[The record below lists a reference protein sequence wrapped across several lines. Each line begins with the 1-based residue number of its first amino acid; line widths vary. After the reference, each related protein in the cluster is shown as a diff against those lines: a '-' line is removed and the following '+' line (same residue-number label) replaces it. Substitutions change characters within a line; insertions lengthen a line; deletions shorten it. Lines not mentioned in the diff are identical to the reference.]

1 MSLPKKRA
9 GLNINA
15 SQVTDSSCRD
25 EYVLEYW
32 ISSGTL
38 GIGAKMDETEKY
50 QQRLQAIAE
59 KRRMQEEQ
67 EQAKR
72 DMEDERLRLQQ
83 LKRKSLRDQWLMEGP
98 PSSPTTPTS
107 PSTKDSPHSPLWGP
121 HTPETEKRI
130 DELQEE
136 SRRLA
141 KGELLD
147 EQTEDGRTDT
157 VNAAE
162 ATEDVL
168 QNGQEKPTQSDA
180 IEDEVTKSLS
190 SLLDETEAVLTN
202 GSTGEAVQTNPSPL
216 EINTS
221 TCGPTEPVVV
231 SDGNTAPASV
241 TSGTTEPAVVSDGSL
256 ATALLGYVHTEP
268 GLASAG
274 RGVDDEDEDILV
286 MRAERVIVLTDED
299 VPPQDQEEE
308 EEEEQQQEEVKEEEE
323 SVPLDAAQG
332 EAEGETMAQVE
343 AAPLDTSAVTPHG
356 EQCERSEG
364 LVTVTAEA
372 GDSSADAQMTG
383 DAISNNEEGRG
394 VADDASIAPNS
405 DPSLQSAAGAPD
417 NPAVASVPTYSQGP
431 PSPRLGPGG
440 ETGTGAG
447 APAAAPGGGA
457 SELATPAKPPTPL
470 ASHFQDVPL
479 SAPQGTGA
487 QPGEQDPLLGKAKAP
502 QMKAGGSS
510 FVEARRGPSSNA
522 EAHAPASTNSC
533 GAEEGVS
540 PKHKTCQCCSVM

>member
-1 MSLPKKRA
+1 
-9 GLNINA
+9 
-15 SQVTDSSCRD
+15 
-25 EYVLEYW
+25 
-32 ISSGTL
+32 
-38 GIGAKMDETEKY
+38 MDETEKY

-157 VNAAE
+157 VNAVE

-168 QNGQEKPTQSDA
+168 QNGQEKPTGSDA

-202 GSTGEAVQTNPSPL
+202 GSTGEAVQTDPSPL

-221 TCGPTEPVVV
+221 TSGP
-231 SDGNTAPASV
+231 
-241 TSGTTEPAVVSDGSL
+241 TEPAVVSDGSL

-274 RGVDDEDEDILV
+274 RGDEDEDILV

-299 VPPQDQEEE
+299 VPPQDQEKEE
-308 EEEEQQQEEVKEEEE
+308 GEEQQEEVKKEE
-323 SVPLDAAQG
+323 SAAQ
-332 EAEGETMAQVE
+332 GETMAQVE
-343 AAPLDTSAVTPHG
+343 AAPLDTAAVTPHG

-383 DAISNNEEGRG
+383 DAISNKEEGKG

-405 DPSLQSAAGAPD
+405 DPSLQSPAGAPD
-417 NPAVASVPTYSQGP
+417 DTAVASVPTYSQGP
-431 PSPRLGPGG
+431 ASPRLGPGG
-440 ETGTGAG
+440 ETGTEAG
-447 APAAAPGGGA
+447 APAAAPGDGA

>member
-1 MSLPKKRA
+1 
-9 GLNINA
+9 
-15 SQVTDSSCRD
+15 
-25 EYVLEYW
+25 
-32 ISSGTL
+32 
-38 GIGAKMDETEKY
+38 MDETEKY

-141 KGELLD
+141 QGELLD

-168 QNGQEKPTQSDA
+168 QNGQEKPTGSDA

-221 TCGPTEPVVV
+221 TSGT
-231 SDGNTAPASV
+231 TAPAVV
-241 TSGTTEPAVVSDGSL
+241 TDGSL

-299 VPPQDQEEE
+299 VPPLDQEKEE
-308 EEEEQQQEEVKEEEE
+308 EEEEQQQEEVKEEE

-372 GDSSADAQMTG
+372 DDSSADAQMTG
-383 DAISNNEEGRG
+383 DAISNKEEGKG
-394 VADDASIAPNS
+394 AADDASIAPNS

-417 NPAVASVPTYSQGP
+417 DPAVASVPTYSQGP
-431 PSPRLGPGG
+431 ASPRLGPGG
-440 ETGTGAG
+440 ETGTEAG
-447 APAAAPGGGA
+447 APAAAPGDGA

-470 ASHFQDVPL
+470 TSHFQDVPL

>member
-1 MSLPKKRA
+1 MFLATSHSVFLSVSTRLLSPSLS
-9 GLNINA
+9 G
-15 SQVTDSSCRD
+15 SQ
-25 EYVLEYW
+25 
-32 ISSGTL
+32 
-38 GIGAKMDETEKY
+38 
-50 QQRLQAIAE
+50 E

-130 DELQEE
+130 DDN
-136 SRRLA
+136 SFFFC
-141 KGELLD
+141 
-147 EQTEDGRTDT
+147 TST
-157 VNAAE
+157 
-162 ATEDVL
+162 
-168 QNGQEKPTQSDA
+168 DA

-299 VPPQDQEEE
+299 VPPQDQEKEEEEEE
-308 EEEEQQQEEVKEEEE
+308 EEEEQQQEEVKEEE

-332 EAEGETMAQVE
+332 VAEGETMAQVE

-356 EQCERSEG
+356 EQS
-364 LVTVTAEA
+364 
-372 GDSSADAQMTG
+372 
-383 DAISNNEEGRG
+383 
-394 VADDASIAPNS
+394 
-405 DPSLQSAAGAPD
+405 GAPD
-417 NPAVASVPTYSQGP
+417 DPAVASVPTYSQGL

-440 ETGTGAG
+440 ETGAGAG

-470 ASHFQDVPL
+470 ASDFQDVPL

-487 QPGEQDPLLGKAKAP
+487 QPGEQDPLL
-502 QMKAGGSS
+502 
-510 FVEARRGPSSNA
+510 
-522 EAHAPASTNSC
+522 AHAPASTNSC